1 MRVFLE
7 IVAPCFVALAL
18 FLVYA
23 VINAAGSSGGANV
36 PVCIGYVVGASLL
49 GFLAVKMWRR
59 PPRTA

>member
-1 MRVFLE
+1 MRVFLK
-7 IVAPCFVALAL
+7 ILAALFVALAV

-49 GFLAVKMWRR
+49 GFLAVRLWRR
-59 PPRTA
+59 PPKTA

>member
-1 MRVFLE
+1 MRVFLK
-7 IVAPCFVALAL
+7 ILAVLFVALAL

-23 VINAAGSSGGANV
+23 VINAAASSGGANV

-59 PPRTA
+59 PPKTA